1 VKNRNEVTIYDIAK
15 ALDLSPSTVSRALK
29 DHPHIKKETKKKII
43 VTAGEMGYRHNNFA
57 SNLRQRRTNTI
68 GVVVH
73 RLDSYFIASVF
84 SGLEKV
90 ASENGY
96 GLIISQSQES
106 WRKEISCAYT
116 LFNSRVDGLIV
127 SLAFD
132 TKNFEHFNIF
142 IKKDIPVVFFDRV
155 ADCHDSIRIVID
167 NFKAAYEA
175 TSHLIAQGCRRIV
188 HVGGNMLRNVYSER
202 LSGYKKALAN
212 NNIEF
217 TKDLHYITDM
227 SEKEAIEVADKILKM
242 KPRPDGIFAT
252 NDTTAVS
259 IIVELEKAG
268 VAIPGDIAVVG
279 FNDDPISRVVKPNLT
294 TIHYPAREMGE
305 VAAAYLIGLL
315 KNSQSATLSSIVLKH
330 NLIIRNSSIRQTP
343 QQELTSQ

>member
-1 VKNRNEVTIYDIAK
+1 MKSTSEVTIYDIAK
-15 ALDLSPSTVSRALK
+15 ALNISPSTVSRALK
-29 DHPHIKKETKKKII
+29 DHPHIKKETKRKII
-43 VTAGEMGYRHNNFA
+43 ATAGEMGYRHNNFA
-57 SNLRQRRTNTI
+57 SNLRQRRSNTI

-106 WRKEISCAYT
+106 WRKEILCAST

-155 ADCHDSIRIVID
+155 ADCHECIRIVID
-167 NFKAAYEA
+167 NYKAAYEA

-188 HVGGNMLRNVYSER
+188 HIGGNMLRNVYSER
-202 LSGYKKALAN
+202 LSGFKKALAN

-217 TKDLHYITDM
+217 TKDLLFITDM
-227 SEKEAIEVADKILKM
+227 SEKDAIEVAGKILRM
-242 KPRPDGIFAT
+242 KPRPDGVFAS

-268 VAIPGDIAVVG
+268 VAVPGDIAVVG
-279 FNDDPISRVVKPNLT
+279 FNNDPISRVVKPNLT
-294 TIHYPAREMGE
+294 TIHYPAKEMGE
-305 VAAAYLIGLL
+305 VAAASLIGLL
-315 KNSQSATLSSIVLKH
+315 KNSQVSSLSTIVLKH
-330 NLIIRNSSIRQTP
+330 NLIIRNSSIKQI
-343 QQELTSQ
+343 SHNS

>member
-1 VKNRNEVTIYDIAK
+1 MKERGEVTIYDVAK
-15 ALDLSPSTVSRALK
+15 TLNLSPSTVSRALN
-29 DHPHIKKETKKKII
+29 DHPHIRKVTKKKILT
-43 VTAGEMGYRHNNFA
+43 VAAQMGYRHNKFA

-84 SGLEKV
+84 AGLEKV

-106 WRKEISCAYT
+106 WRKEISSAST

-142 IKKDIPVVFFDRV
+142 INKDIPVVFFDRV
-155 ADCHDSIRIVID
+155 ADCYGCIRIIID

-202 LSGYKKALAN
+202 LSGYRKALAD

-217 TKDLHYITDM
+217 NPDLLFITDM
-227 SEKEAIEVADKILKM
+227 SEREGIEVAGKILKM
-242 KPRPDGIFAT
+242 KVRPDGIFSS
-252 NDTTAVS
+252 NDTTAVA
-259 IIVELEKAG
+259 IIVELEKSG
-268 VAIPGDIAVVG
+268 VEIPGDIAMVG
-279 FNDDPISRVVKPNLT
+279 FNNDPISRVVKPNLT
-294 TIHYPAREMGE
+294 TVHYPAREMGE
-305 VAAAYLIGLL
+305 VAATSLIGLL
-315 KNSQSATLSSIVLKH
+315 KNPQSSTLSSIVLKH
-330 NLIIRNSSIRQTP
+330 NLIIRTSSLRINPQNS
-343 QQELTSQ
+343 